1 MISRYMTDEQR
12 SQTGWIGAQKREV
25 ILARTLTILAFLF
38 VSHASFQAAESRVTV
53 QCELDTEF
61 ALTEIS
67 VSVEEKREVSMT
79 PEADGEL
86 ILHDLPEGDLHLLFY
101 RRESLLGRVEV
112 SSTRRGDFIRLVV
125 RLVEGNAIL
134 LDESRVRGVSE
145 VSYPGKSLPPS
156 RPKQEPPPSEPSSST
171 HPTRKAPAGSS
182 MPCPAVGDTVA
193 VEGRLVRLIDN
204 DSFELLS
211 GRNSYV
217 IYMGKATRLR
227 RGSVSLRKRDLQPGQ
242 VLSVEGRVAAGPRG
256 ECSIGARQIL
266 VKRRD

>member
-1 MISRYMTDEQR
+1 MN
-12 SQTGWIGAQKREV
+12 
-25 ILARTLTILAFLF
+25 LTALAFLF

-67 VSVEEKREVSMT
+67 VSVEEKREVKMT

-86 ILHDLPEGDLHLLFY
+86 ILRDLPEGDLQLLFY
-101 RRESLLGRVEV
+101 HNESLLGRVEV

-134 LDESRVRGVSE
+134 LGESRVRGVSE
-145 VSYPGKSLPPS
+145 VASSEKSLT
-156 RPKQEPPPSEPSSST
+156 PSSSSSI
-171 HPTRKAPAGSS
+171 PARKAPADSS
-182 MPCPAVGDTVA
+182 MPCPAVGDTVT
-193 VEGRLVRLIDN
+193 VDGRLVRLIDN
-204 DSFELLS
+204 DSFEILS

-227 RGSVSLRKRDLQPGQ
+227 RGSVSLRKSDLQPGQ

-266 VKRRD
+266 VKRQD